1 MRLTPRCLANYL
13 LRTPGTPI
21 ADWRPFPS
29 VSSHRSLIP
38 SVASTHSLGSGPQTV
53 IPRPRLLR
61 PRNPGWLVSPLRSM
75 KPSQTALLAICAL
88 LLLLSAPSA
97 RAEYI
102 VLQSGLRLHVTG
114 YQLLG
119 EKYRLQ
125 LQGGWMDVST
135 ADVVKIEPEEVF
147 QPIVQPQVA
156 APATAAAANQPPY
169 QEIVVAAAS
178 RYGVDAELI
187 SSVME
192 VESHFNP
199 KAISAKNARGLMQLL
214 SETAA
219 RLGVKDIFDPKEN
232 IAAGT
237 HYLHDLLQL
246 YNNDLT
252 LALAAYNAG
261 PDKVQKYGNVPP
273 YRETVSYVNQ
283 VKRKYQKSKSAPAA
297 KTSTQQPPA
306 KTAEPAPPASS
317 TAPKPA
323 PTAPSGSGTNPPTG
337 PGTAPR

>member
-1 MRLTPRCLANYL
+1 MRLKRATWLMPLML
-13 LRTPGTPI
+13 F
-21 ADWRPFPS
+21 W
-29 VSSHRSLIP
+29 
-38 SVASTHSLGSGPQTV
+38 AS
-53 IPRPRLLR
+53 
-61 PRNPGWLVSPLRSM
+61 
-75 KPSQTALLAICAL
+75 A
-88 LLLLSAPSA
+88 A

-102 VLQSGLRLHVTG
+102 VLQSGVRLHVTG

-119 EKYRLQ
+119 DKYRLQ

-147 QPIVQPQVA
+147 APIPLPPAA
-156 APATAAAANQPPY
+156 APAPAAQSANQPPY
-169 QEIVVAAAS
+169 HEMVLAAAS

-214 SETAA
+214 PETAA

-232 IAAGT
+232 IDGGT

-261 PDKVQKYGNVPP
+261 PDNVHKYGRVPP
-273 YRETVSYVNQ
+273 FAETVSYVKN
-283 VKRKYQKSKSAPAA
+283 VKRRYQKNKSAPAT
-297 KTSTQQPPA
+297 KTT
-306 KTAEPAPPASS
+306 APPAS
-317 TAPKPA
+317 
-323 PTAPSGSGTNPPTG
+323 PTAPSSSQ
-337 PGTAPR
+337 TAPAGQGTTPQ

>member
-1 MRLTPRCLANYL
+1 MRLKRFGGTA
-13 LRTPGTPI
+13 TPGC
-21 ADWRPFPS
+21 AS
-29 VSSHRSLIP
+29 VSAIGNHNAVIP
-38 SVASTHSLGSGPQTV
+38 SEATASSLCPASQTV
-53 IPRPRLLR
+53 IPSGVCGARNRGRIAVLLGSMGR
-61 PRNPGWLVSPLRSM
+61 SQAAPL
-75 KPSQTALLAICAL
+75 ALCGL
-88 LLLLSAPSA
+88 LLLLFAPSA

-125 LQGGWMDVST
+125 MQGGWMDVSVS
-135 ADVVKIEPEEVF
+135 DVAKIEPEEVF
-147 QPIVQPQVA
+147 TPTTQP
-156 APATAAAANQPPY
+156 APPTPAPVAAANQSPY
-169 QEIVVAAAS
+169 YEFVLAAAS

-214 SETAA
+214 PETAA

-232 IAAGT
+232 IDGGT

-246 YNNDLT
+246 YKNDLT

-261 PDKVQKYGNVPP
+261 PEKVQKYGNVPP
-273 YRETVSYVNQ
+273 YRETQSYVKQ
-283 VKRKYQKSKSAPAA
+283 VKRKYQKNKSTPAA
-297 KTSTQQPPA
+297 KTTEAPA
-306 KTAEPAPPASS
+306 KTAGPASPASS
-317 TAPKPA
+317 TPPNAPQAPPAAA
-323 PTAPSGSGTNPPTG
+323 PTSPNE
-337 PGTAPR
+337 PGTKPG

>member
-1 MRLTPRCLANYL
+1 MPAL
-13 LRTPGTPI
+13 LWATLSK
-21 ADWRPFPS
+21 FV
-29 VSSHRSLIP
+29 VSS
-38 SVASTHSLGSGPQTV
+38 
-53 IPRPRLLR
+53 
-61 PRNPGWLVSPLRSM
+61 
-75 KPSQTALLAICAL
+75 L
-88 LLLLSAPSA
+88 LLVLLSASPA

-147 QPIVQPQVA
+147 VPIPQPTAVG
-156 APATAAAANQPPY
+156 PAQAANQPPY
-169 QEIVVAAAS
+169 HELVLAAAS

-199 KAISAKNARGLMQLL
+199 KAISVKNARGLMQLL
-214 SETAA
+214 PETAA

-232 IAAGT
+232 IDAGT

-246 YNNDLT
+246 YNNDFT

-273 YRETVSYVNQ
+273 FRETESYVKQ
-283 VKRKYQKSKSAPAA
+283 VKRKYQKNKSAPAT
-297 KTSTQQPPA
+297 KI
-306 KTAEPAPPASS
+306 PAPPASTTGPS
-317 TAPKPA
+317 ASPATPGTA
-323 PTAPSGSGTNPPTG
+323 PTAPAG
-337 PGTAPR
+337 PGTPLR

>member
-1 MRLTPRCLANYL
+1 MRLRRFRSTATLGCASFGGIGIPACA
-13 LRTPGTPI
+13 
-21 ADWRPFPS
+21 S
-29 VSSHRSLIP
+29 VS
-38 SVASTHSLGSGPQTV
+38 
-53 IPRPRLLR
+53 
-61 PRNPGWLVSPLRSM
+61 
-75 KPSQTALLAICAL
+75 AICTGKTSQARMPALPWATLSKFVVSSL
-88 LLLLSAPSA
+88 LLVLLSASPA

-114 YQLLG
+114 YQFLG

-147 QPIVQPQVA
+147 VPIPQPTVVGPT
-156 APATAAAANQPPY
+156 PAANQPPY
-169 QEIVVAAAS
+169 HELVLAAAS

-199 KAISAKNARGLMQLL
+199 KAISVKNARGLMQLL
-214 SETAA
+214 PETAA

-232 IAAGT
+232 IDAGT

-246 YNNDLT
+246 YNNDFT

-261 PDKVQKYGNVPP
+261 PDTVQKYGNVPP
-273 YRETVSYVNQ
+273 FRETESYVKQ
-283 VKRKYQKSKSAPAA
+283 VKRKYQKNKSAPTT
-297 KTSTQQPPA
+297 KTT
-306 KTAEPAPPASS
+306 APPASP
-317 TAPKPA
+317 TAPNPA
-323 PTAPSGSGTNPPTG
+323 PTAPTGSGTT
-337 PGTAPR
+337 PR

>member
-1 MRLTPRCLANYL
+1 MRLTRRCL
-13 LRTPGTPI
+13 RPPGTPI
-21 ADWRPFPS
+21 SDWRPFPLHSCDHSIFPSAAATSSLGPNSES
-29 VSSHRSLIP
+29 VIP
-38 SVASTHSLGSGPQTV
+38 SEARYSSASRGF
-53 IPRPRLLR
+53 RAM
-61 PRNPGWLVSPLRSM
+61 NPGLIAASLRTM
-75 KPSQTALLAICAL
+75 TQSQTAPLVLLAIL
-88 LLLLSAPSA
+88 LFLLFAPSA

-102 VLQSGLRLHVTG
+102 VLQSGVRIHVTG

-119 EKYRLQ
+119 DKYRLQ
-125 LQGGWMDVST
+125 LQGGWMDVSA

-147 QPIVQPQVA
+147 TPIPQP
-156 APATAAAANQPPY
+156 APAAIAPASQAANQLPFH
-169 QEIVVAAAS
+169 EFVLAAAS

-199 KAISAKNARGLMQLL
+199 KAVSVKNARGLMQLL
-214 SETAA
+214 PETAA

-232 IAAGT
+232 IDAGT

-246 YNNDLT
+246 YKNDLT

-283 VKRKYQKSKSAPAA
+283 VKRKYQKNKSAPAA
-297 KTSTQQPPA
+297 KASSPRPPS
-306 KTAEPAPPASS
+306 KTAEPAPTPN
-317 TAPKPA
+317 PA
-323 PTAPSGSGTNPPTG
+323 PTAPAGSGTQPH
-337 PGTAPR
+337 

>member
-1 MRLTPRCLANYL
+1 MRLM
-13 LRTPGTPI
+13 PG
-21 ADWRPFPS
+21 
-29 VSSHRSLIP
+29 SSHRSVTPSAASNSFLDPDSQTAIP
-38 SVASTHSLGSGPQTV
+38 SGVCEA
-53 IPRPRLLR
+53 RK
-61 PRNPGWLVSPLRSM
+61 PGWPVALFRSM
-75 KPSQTALLAICAL
+75 KSSQTALLALFAL

-102 VLQSGLRLHVTG
+102 VLHSGLRLHVTS

-119 EKYRLQ
+119 DKYRLQ
-125 LQGGWMDVST
+125 LQGGWMDVN
-135 ADVVKIEPEEVF
+135 AIDVMKIEPEEVF
-147 QPIVQPQVA
+147 VAIQQPPPA
-156 APATAAAANQPPY
+156 APASTAAADQPPY
-169 QEIVVAAAS
+169 HEFVLAAAS

-199 KAISAKNARGLMQLL
+199 KAVSVKNARGLMQLL
-214 SETAA
+214 PETAA

-232 IAAGT
+232 IDAGT

-273 YRETVSYVNQ
+273 YRETQSYVKQ
-283 VKRKYQKSKSAPAA
+283 VKRKYQKNKSAPAA
-297 KTSTQQPPA
+297 KAPAQQTPA
-306 KTAEPAPPASS
+306 KTPEPAPPASS
-317 TAPKPA
+317 TAPNPA
-323 PTAPSGSGTNPPTG
+323 PTAPAG
-337 PGTAPR
+337 PGTSPH